1 MPMSSTLQPALPKCD
16 RLPGHK
22 RRSAVALMVAAT
34 LALSACGGG
43 DSGSDGG
50 PPDNVTGPMPYIE
63 ALAGD
68 WVQKGC
74 VKTGF
79 QSFKKFLRATVTN
92 PATTVS
98 SSTTLDYAEGV
109 LTFNGNECAGASQLV
124 GPTRAGVVTFARAE
138 ANRNLAAHWGELRT
152 VTSSRFGTIWTL
164 RPNNLLC
171 LLGDDMPTIQ
181 PTLSAV
187 SASLATVPADNCFVR

>member
-1 MPMSSTLQPALPKCD
+1 MPTLST
-16 RLPGHK
+16 LPGHK
-22 RRSAVALMVAAT
+22 RLSAVTLMAVT
-34 LALSACGGG
+34 MLALSACGGG
-43 DSGSDGG
+43 GGQDGG
-50 PPDNVTGPMPYIE
+50 PPDDGSGGTGPAPSIN

-79 QSFKKFLRATVTN
+79 QSFKKFLRATVTS
-92 PATTVS
+92 P
-98 SSTTLDYAEGV
+98 TTLDYAEGV
-109 LTFNGNECAGASQLV
+109 LTFNGNDCAGASQLA
-124 GPTRAGVVTFARAE
+124 GPTKLGTVAFARAE
-138 ANRNLAAHWGELRT
+138 ANPNLAAHWGELRT
-152 VTSSRFGTIWTL
+152 VTSTRFGTIWTL

-171 LLGDDMPTIQ
+171 LLGDEMPTIQ